1 MITQFYIKN
10 FRSIVNLELDFSYG
24 EGKAPNGY
32 QKDSRL
38 PFLEATA
45 QGQRSKPTRAVSV
58 MAFYGQNA
66 GGKSTIIAALD
77 TLVGIIREGIAGKYH
92 PNRLHPELPDATT
105 FELEW
110 ITGQRDA
117 GYYLYRYS
125 ITYNALSIIS
135 EKLTLGDTVLFLANH
150 GYLKKENLSTEQSL
164 VYTPEKLNEIFT
176 SLCTDAKGM
185 QVKPALC
192 AINQQFPGLNS
203 WLSLA
208 RNSIQVI
215 HVFTNASLLP
225 SVLSSA
231 NLDRTF
237 FDNVDFEK
245 VVKTIRR
252 MDIDIERMYTRRE
265 FLNVQNPLTQI
276 IEKKEL
282 AQIYVDHRTT
292 DGQIESF
299 RIHEES
305 QGTQILLML
314 LCVLEKITCEH
325 STLVFDEL
333 DNALHPLLLREI
345 VNRFTHKEHNR
356 LNSQLIF
363 TAHNTDLLD
372 GQRLRSS
379 EVGIVSKTRS
389 RGTQV
394 ERLCDLNGVRNVDN
408 FRKDY
413 LNGEYAGIP
422 FIASTCP

>member
-1 MITQFYIKN
+1 MIIQFNIKN

-32 QKDSRL
+32 QKESRL
-38 PFLEATA
+38 PFLEAA
-45 QGQRSKPTRAVSV
+45 VQGQRSKSARAVPV
-58 MAFYGQNA
+58 LAFYGQNA

-92 PNRLHPELPDATT
+92 PNRLHTELPDATT

-125 ITYNALSIIS
+125 ITYNAQSIIS

-150 GYLKKENLSTEQSL
+150 GYLQKENLSTEQSP
-164 VYTPEKLNEIFT
+164 VYTSEKIKEIFT

-185 QVKPALC
+185 QVKPALS
-192 AINQQFPGLNS
+192 AIHQQFPGLNS
-203 WLSLA
+203 MLGLA
-208 RNSIQVI
+208 NTSIQTI
-215 HVFTNASLLP
+215 YVFTYSSLLP
-225 SVLSSA
+225 SILSSA

-252 MDIDIERMYTRRE
+252 MDIDVERIYVRYE
-265 FLNVQNPLTQI
+265 SLNIVNPMTQR

-282 AQIYVDHRTT
+282 PQLYVEHRTT
-292 DGQIESF
+292 DGRIESF

-305 QGTQILLML
+305 QGTQILLIL

-356 LNSQLIF
+356 LNSQLTF

-413 LNGEYAGIP
+413 LSGEYAGIP